1 MAFGNYGTE
10 PRIPF
15 DPRDMIINRVINL
28 ASNQR
33 FEEDADPGQVPFSRG
48 VKGPAALRGR
58 NTPYKVTT

>member
-1 MAFGNYGTE
+1 MAFGNYSTE
-10 PRIPF
+10 PLFPF
-15 DPRDMIINRVINL
+15 DPSNMIINMFINL

-33 FEEDADPGQVPFSRG
+33 FEEDADPAQVPFSRG